1 MSKPRCRRPRRSRGA
16 ALRLCWRSWCS
27 AIVVITASLRRRSRP
42 PDSAI
47 PRHLAGNASLRERLP
62 MFGDMPSNFGHLKV
76 HDQQLVRLGMLAER
90 YFSDDPNTC
99 LLKLRQLTELL
110 AQLAASKVGIY
121 TSPDEKQVDLL
132 RRLQDKGIVP
142 REVGALF
149 AEVRK
154 AGNDANHCLSGDHRT
169 ALLGLRLS
177 WQLGVWFHRTFK
189 DPAFKSGPF
198 QPPAPPAKVRGSSR
212 FGGRCHRRRRH
223 WPTNSLPSQRTVR
236 LASHLPTT
244 SKPRHSSGPHAGGHR
259 RGQAQEHRCIGRI
272 AAGQALQPRLHRP
285 RWNCP

>member
-1 MSKPRCRRPRRSRGA
+1 
-16 ALRLCWRSWCS
+16 
-27 AIVVITASLRRRSRP
+27 
-42 PDSAI
+42 
-47 PRHLAGNASLRERLP
+47 

-198 QPPAPPAKVRGSSR
+198 QPPAPPANESAELKTELDALRAE
-212 FGGRCHRRRRH
+212 
-223 WPTNSLPSQRTVR
+223 LSQYRAAQKDAAQALDQIQVQIRQAEDDSAVWETMAAEAEAAKAELLQR
-236 LASHLPTT
+236 LEVL
-244 SKPRHSSGPHAGGHR
+244 
-259 RGQAQEHRCIGRI
+259 QAQAAAAPPQVIAKFVAAADSAAAVAGR
-272 AAGQALQPRLHRP
+272 
-285 RWNCP
+285 